1 MSSLHV
7 CLFGKLEVRMC
18 GSELT
23 GSLPGKAQEL
33 LAYLLLHRRSHPRE
47 KLATLLWQHGSSHRT
62 KAYLRKA
69 LWQLRDALES
79 KTENAPSVVRADDDW
94 IQIHPEAPLW
104 ADVAAFEA
112 AFDAVR
118 DCPASEMPP
127 EDVRA
132 LQEAETLYSGDLLEN
147 WYEEWCLMERE
158 RLRDMFL
165 RMLGRLARCC
175 EHNGAYDTGIQYG
188 LRLLRIDPARERG
201 HRQLM
206 RLRARAGNRVAALRQ
221 YERCAEVLD
230 RELGVAPAAATRRLR
245 DQIEAD
251 TFPGAD
257 GGPDPGPGSRATTT
271 EPVPEEGARFTSER
285 ATSAP
290 EASSL
295 RDGLTRLRELQSTLA
310 AAQKHLRRKVK
321 AAEFALSEGTE

>member
-1 MSSLHV
+1 
-7 CLFGKLEVRMC
+7 
-18 GSELT
+18 
-23 GSLPGKAQEL
+23 
-33 LAYLLLHRRSHPRE
+33 
-47 KLATLLWQHGSSHRT
+47 
-62 KAYLRKA
+62 
-69 LWQLRDALES
+69 
-79 KTENAPSVVRADDDW
+79 
-94 IQIHPEAPLW
+94 
-104 ADVAAFEA
+104 
-112 AFDAVR
+112 
-118 DCPASEMPP
+118 
-127 EDVRA
+127 
-132 LQEAETLYSGDLLEN
+132 
-147 WYEEWCLMERE
+147 
-158 RLRDMFL
+158 
-165 RMLGRLARCC
+165 
-175 EHNGAYDTGIQYG
+175 
-188 LRLLRIDPARERG
+188 
-201 HRQLM
+201 M

-257 GGPDPGPGSRATTT
+257 GGPHPDPGRRAATTD
-271 EPVPEEGARFTSER
+271 PVPEKGARFRSES